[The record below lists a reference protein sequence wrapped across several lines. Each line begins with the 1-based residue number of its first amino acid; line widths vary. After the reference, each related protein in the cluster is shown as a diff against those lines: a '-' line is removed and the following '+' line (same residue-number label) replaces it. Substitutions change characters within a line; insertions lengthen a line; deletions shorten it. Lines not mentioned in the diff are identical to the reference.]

1 MTSIESLLT
10 RAKKL
15 HGIND
20 DALEVEWNNMLDME
34 VESLMADLED
44 KIARM
49 TPEELEAEEQNKM
62 SPSEFEQ
69 LEKELTAALAEG
81 EGDIK
86 KYWFAQ
92 QRKKR
97 RRGRR

>member
-1 MTSIESLLT
+1 MSSIDSLLT

-20 DALEVEWNNMLDME
+20 DALEVEWNNMLDLE
-34 VESLMADLED
+34 VESLMADID
-44 KIARM
+44 AAIANM
-49 TPEELEAEEQNKM
+49 TPEEREAEQKSDGLTLTPELEAEI
-62 SPSEFEQ
+62 
-69 LEKELTAALAEG
+69 TAALAEG